1 MYKIFDIHTHIYPDA
16 ISERAVTA
24 LGNFYDFVPQGK
36 GCYSD
41 MTAHDKNYNISGFLV
56 FSVATNAH
64 QVRRVNEFL
73 SATCKQAISDGF
85 QTVAFGGLHQDCEDM
100 KGEIDYALSLGLK
113 GIKIHPDIQG
123 IDVDDKRLYP
133 LYEEAEGKFP
143 IYFHIGDNR
152 PQYQFS
158 KPKKLRKIL
167 DEFPRLQVV
176 AAHLG
181 GYMTSE
187 EGVEYLSGHENV
199 WYDTSS
205 ALWAMSPEKAEYLI
219 GKFGAEKVMFG
230 TDYPVM
236 CPHDEL
242 ELFFKIKLTEKQ
254 REDILYNNAIN
265 FLNLKTDG

>member
-1 MYKIFDIHTHIYPDA
+1 MIIPFAAGPV
-16 ISERAVTA
+16 R
-24 LGNFYDFVPQGK
+24 L
-36 GCYSD
+36 
-41 MTAHDKNYNISGFLV
+41 
-56 FSVATNAH
+56 FSVDLW
-64 QVRRVNEFL
+64 QK
-73 SATCKQAISDGF
+73 SAR
-85 QTVAFGGLHQDCEDM
+85 FGLCR
-100 KGEIDYALSLGLK
+100 
-113 GIKIHPDIQG
+113 HPEW
-123 IDVDDKRLYP
+123 KRLYP

-219 GKFGAEKVMFG
+219 SKFGAEKVMFG

-242 ELFFKIKLTEKQ
+242 ELFFKI
-254 REDILYNNAIN
+254 
-265 FLNLKTDG
+265 NLSEF

>member
-73 SATCKQAISDGF
+73 SATCNKAISEGF
-85 QTVAFGGLHQDCEDM
+85 KTVAFGGLHQDCEDM
-100 KGEIDYALSLGLK
+100 KAEIDYALSLGLK

-133 LYEEAEGKFP
+133 LYEEA
-143 IYFHIGDNR
+143 
-152 PQYQFS
+152 
-158 KPKKLRKIL
+158 
-167 DEFPRLQVV
+167 
-176 AAHLG
+176 
-181 GYMTSE
+181 
-187 EGVEYLSGHENV
+187 
-199 WYDTSS
+199 
-205 ALWAMSPEKAEYLI
+205 
-219 GKFGAEKVMFG
+219 
-230 TDYPVM
+230 
-236 CPHDEL
+236 
-242 ELFFKIKLTEKQ
+242 
-254 REDILYNNAIN
+254 
-265 FLNLKTDG
+265 

>member
-73 SATCKQAISDGF
+73 ASTCKQAINDGF
-85 QTVAFGGLHQDCEDM
+85 NTVAFGGLHQDCEDM
-100 KGEIDYALSLGLK
+100 KAEIDYALSLGLK

-181 GYMTSE
+181 GWMMWE
-187 EGVEYLSGHENV
+187 EV
-199 WYDTSS
+199 
-205 ALWAMSPEKAEYLI
+205 
-219 GKFGAEKVMFG
+219 AEKLVGTPIYFDTAFIADFVDKSLARDIIRAHGADKVLFG
-230 TDYPVM
+230 SDAPWEDPAKT
-236 CPHDEL
+236 L
-242 ELFFKIKLTEKQ
+242 EFLSSLDIDTEDFKKICGT
-254 REDILYNNAIN
+254 NAAGLLGI
-265 FLNLKTDG
+265 